1 MAGIFWNRFNYPTC
15 PDDLN
20 EHQKLKKY
28 QILQYSQQDN
38 STKKSRYKHII
49 SNNKHIRTNNLI
61 ICSGYNPP
69 TASNVPGNTWDLTVT
84 DSMIQQKSI
93 IQNEKHKHTKSG
105 PSTWEHSNTT

>member
-49 SNNKHIRTNNLI
+49 
-61 ICSGYNPP
+61 
-69 TASNVPGNTWDLTVT
+69 
-84 DSMIQQKSI
+84 
-93 IQNEKHKHTKSG
+93 
-105 PSTWEHSNTT
+105 